1 MRFSTRFG
9 VALLLSIGV
18 ASTSWAAPADPS
30 SAAGWTQAPTLRA
43 MNSQGVLGREP
54 GTEGVAV
61 TIYDSFTGA
70 TPTTTTGSPRTFM
83 ASPFTAAGPG
93 TIAHIE
99 EATVFL
105 AATATFS
112 CSNGIDVRVQVWDGF
127 DGSTNPVFTTPV
139 GAVETFTVAGPL
151 SFTVNT
157 FTPINV
163 VFPVARDL
171 ADLTGG
177 WAIAYRCDNG
187 AGLVSQDSATSL
199 IRHTAALAVG
209 SFPTTTGYVAPQF
222 GFYRNVANQTTFNHA
237 NSDLRVF
244 TGINNI
250 ALAVQLR
257 GNLTPVELLSIDVE

>member
-1 MRFSTRFG
+1 MKARTRFAI
-9 VALLLSIGV
+9 ALLVSLCGV
-18 ASTSWAAPADPS
+18 STSWAAGD
-30 SAAGWTQAPTLRA
+30 AASGAAWTQAPALRA
-43 MNSQGVLGREP
+43 KNSAGALGRAP
-54 GTEGVAV
+54 GIEGVPV

-70 TPTTTTGSPRTFM
+70 TPTTTTGSPRTYM

-99 EATVFL
+99 EATVYL

-112 CSNGIDVRVQVWDGF
+112 CSNGIDIRVQVWDGF
-127 DGSTNPVFTTPV
+127 DGSTTPIFTTPV

-151 SFTVNT
+151 SFTINT
-157 FTPINV
+157 FTPINII
-163 VFPVARDL
+163 FPVARDL

-187 AGLVSQDSATSL
+187 SGLVSQDSATSL
-199 IRHTAALAVG
+199 IRTTSALAVG
-209 SFPTTTGYVAPQF
+209 AFPTTTGYTSPQF

-237 NSDLRVF
+237 ASDLRVF
-244 TGINNI
+244 AATNNI

-257 GNLTPVELLSIDVE
+257 GNLTPVELMSIEVE